1 MEEMANSAPS
11 AESVPVVDSVWKS
24 SWLRILG
31 LVALMSIIGVLT
43 WSFLGKTDPEEDFQ
57 RALSALQK
65 HDLGLVQ
72 KSIERLSKNPSYN
85 SHVHF
90 LRGAILLDA
99 NQVQPA
105 LDELRRVRHTP
116 ALQKPVRL
124 LIGECLYRTGDLSQA
139 EQIFRQVE
147 QAHPNNLGAQRWL
160 AAIYY
165 DLGAMD
171 AAIPRLERLSSLK
184 PDDFSPERLLGVI
197 YFDFEKYP
205 QAVTA
210 LREALS
216 RSAPLEI
223 EQAMRL
229 RLAKALVFEKQFSDA
244 LKELEQVPQSPEVL
258 ALIGDCH
265 WATNQRMKAKQVW
278 AEAYAL
284 EPQSEPVLELGA
296 RIYLDQSEPEKAIPL
311 LQRVLSIN
319 PHNANSRYSLAM
331 AYRQL
336 GETEE
341 YQQEIQQWRESQKL
355 RTRLSELNVQAM
367 SDLRNAELRD
377 EIADLCEESGKPKLA
392 RMWRSAAESCR
403 RFRSAPA
410 SLLETAIKP
419 MADVGK
425 RSPGYD
431 PF

>member
-1 MEEMANSAPS
+1 MEEMAESAPS
-11 AESVPVVDSVWKS
+11 SESAPGVRSVSKS
-24 SWLRILG
+24 LRLRVLG
-31 LVALMSIIGVLT
+31 IISLMTVIGILT
-43 WSFLGKTDPEEDFQ
+43 WNFLGKADPEEEFQ
-57 RALSALQK
+57 GALTALQK
-65 HDLGLVQ
+65 HDLISVR
-72 KSIERLSKNPSYN
+72 KSIERLSKNPSYD

-99 NQVQPA
+99 NQIQPA
-105 LDELRRVRHTP
+105 LVELRRARHTP
-116 ALQKPVRL
+116 ALQKPVQL

-139 EQIFRQVE
+139 EQVFREVE
-147 QAHPNNLGAQRWL
+147 RAHPNNPGAQRWL

-171 AAIPRLERLSSLK
+171 AAIPRLEELSLLQ

-197 YFDFEKYP
+197 HFDFEKYP
-205 QAVTA
+205 RAITA
-210 LREALS
+210 LREALN
-216 RSAPLEI
+216 RSAPPEI

-244 LKELEQVPQSPEVL
+244 LEELQQVPRSPEVL

-265 WATNQRMKAKQVW
+265 WATNQRKKASQVW
-278 AEAYAL
+278 TEAYSL

-296 RIYLDQSEPEKAIPL
+296 RIYLDQNEPEKAIPL
-311 LQRVLSIN
+311 LQRVLVVN

-336 GETEE
+336 GKTEE
-341 YQQEIQQWRESQKL
+341 YQQEIQQWRDSQKL

-410 SLLETAIKP
+410 SSSETGIKP
-419 MADVGK
+419 MVDVGK
-425 RSPGYD
+425 SSPGYD